1 MRGWAGNFHNDKE
14 IPNQYRTYLS
24 GGIDPTFSRY
34 VYDRAGLSSFALM
47 QDQYIQSGRALRGLL
62 KEDNSFVSSSSMTWG
77 LNLDAKIPFL
87 PNIFYD
93 FAGGNDFKN
102 TYSSA
107 GIVLGPV
114 IVPLYQSWEEID
126 QTANDAKWI
135 LDRIRLQ
142 FNFNLSSFVKI
153 ILNFM
158 LLLLNQF
165 INSISISWGLSLM
178 SINTKVKEILTLWI
192 K

>member
-1 MRGWAGNFHNDKE
+1 MNKVIELLQSHRSIRSFTDKE

-34 VYDRAGLSSFALM
+34 VYDRTGQSSFALM
-47 QDQYIQSGRALRGLL
+47 QDQYIQSGPALRGLL

-142 FNFNLSSFVKI
+142 FNFNLSS
-153 ILNFM
+153 
-158 LLLLNQF
+158 LLQ
-165 INSISISWGLSLM
+165 
-178 SINTKVKEILTLWI
+178 
-192 K
+192 